1 MYSAAT
7 DIKLKGAEWP
17 LSDFEDSG
25 GVTSGSWHKLSPG
38 ATVRVEYFLTPKAS
52 GPYAPLAATVTYK
65 AESDAK
71 TQVRLYIAATMLRC
85 KVPQIPS
92 YYELLLLLQVA
103 YGATPSLYI
112 LSPTQKLM
120 RTALSVVTYTPL
132 LGRSGIKKPIDAAH
146 MHSSRALTMHSLV
159 QGSYLSLGMV
169 RTPEQWMW
177 AGSTVG
183 GAAALLGGYWAYT
196 VATDANK
203 RKKYRQALEEV
214 TKMS

>member
-1 MYSAAT
+1 M
-7 DIKLKGAEWP
+7 
-17 LSDFEDSG
+17 
-25 GVTSGSWHKLSPG
+25 
-38 ATVRVEYFLTPKAS
+38 RVEYFLTPKAS

-65 AESDAK
+65 AEADAK
-71 TQVRLYIAATMLRC
+71 TQVRLYIAATGFEM
-85 KVPQIPS
+85 QIATKNI
-92 YYELLLLLQVA
+92 YFHRLLLLLQVA

-120 RTALSVVTYTPL
+120 RTALHVVRCTPL
-132 LGRSGIKKPIDAAH
+132 LGCSGIKETH
-146 MHSSRALTMHSLV
+146 YCSHVHSSRAPAMQPTFV

-196 VATDANK
+196 LATDANK
-203 RKKYRQALEEV
+203 RKKYKQALEEV